1 MRLFAW
7 IRKMFFLC
15 YNNNVLRYIFYGGL
29 TTLVNL
35 GVYALERKLFGI
47 PVLPAN
53 VISVAASILFAYFT
67 NSRFVF
73 HTKARGF
80 GEHFSEFVRF
90 VGARLSTMAI
100 EVFGVTW
107 MAEGLH
113 IDDMVAKFVT
123 QFIVLALNY
132 VFSKFLIFTKGRKRE
147 DTRDNS

>member
-1 MRLFAW
+1 MRLVRW

-15 YNNNVLRYIFYGGL
+15 YNQPVLRYIFYGGL

-35 GVYALERKLFGI
+35 IVYALMRSVFGI
-47 PVLPAN
+47 GILPSN
-53 VISVAASILFAYFT
+53 VISVTSAILFAYFT

-73 HTKARGF
+73 HTKAVTF
-80 GEHFSEFVRF
+80 AEHFSEFVRF
-90 VGARLSTMAI
+90 VGARLATLAI

-113 IDDMVAKFVT
+113 MNDMLAKFII

-132 VFSKFLIFTKGRKRE
+132 VFSKFLIFTKKKH
-147 DTRDNS
+147 

>member
-15 YNNNVLRYIFYGGL
+15 YNNRVLRYIFYGGL

-35 GVYALERKLFGI
+35 GVYALSRWIFQI

-53 VISVAASILFAYFT
+53 VVSASAAILFAYFT

-73 HTKARGF
+73 ETKASGVR
-80 GEHFSEFVRF
+80 EHFSEFIRF
-90 VGARLSTMAI
+90 VGARLSTMFI

-113 IDDMVAKFVT
+113 MNDMAAKVIILV
-123 QFIVLALNY
+123 IVLALNY
-132 VFSKFLIFTKGRKRE
+132 VFSKFLVFTSGRQRKE
-147 DTRDNS
+147 